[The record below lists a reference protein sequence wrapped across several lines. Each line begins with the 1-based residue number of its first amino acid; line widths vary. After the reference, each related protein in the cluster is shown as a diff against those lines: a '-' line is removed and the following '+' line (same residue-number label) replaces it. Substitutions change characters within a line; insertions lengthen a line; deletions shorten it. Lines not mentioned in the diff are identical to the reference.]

1 MTPPSLPAGETDA
14 WTLAV
19 IAGLTAVTVLSRC
32 FFLLSRRDL
41 RLPRWAGR
49 GLQYAPGAALAAV
62 IAPEILAVQGQFLG
76 AGWEANW
83 SDASDRPIQS
93 RIALNET
100 SPTSVSATSAAPLA
114 KPMAPPLPSPVM
126 V

>member
-19 IAGLTAVTVLSRC
+19 VAGLTAVTVLSRC

-62 IAPEILAVQGQFLG
+62 IAPEILTVQGDFLA
-76 AGWEANW
+76 AGWQ
-83 SDASDRPIQS
+83 DARLFAAAAG
-93 RIALNET
+93 IACYAWRR
-100 SPTSVSATSAAPLA
+100 SALWTMAGGMAVYLPLH
-114 KPMAPPLPSPVM
+114 LGWGW
-126 V
+126 